1 MVRFPCAP
9 LLALLLIPPA
19 TAAAVPRL
27 GGDRPVLMEAEKMG
41 YDRANRIVVA
51 LGKVEV
57 VQGDTL
63 LLADRIAYYQDR
75 NVVQARGNVTMVEKN
90 GTVYFA
96 DEVELKDDL
105 KQGVVDNFRIRMRDD
120 SLFAAAK
127 AERVDEKTTKLR
139 KAVYSPCKVCR
150 ADAAEGKAPL
160 WQIKADKVKIDE
172 RKQSVTYRGAYF
184 EVYGTP
190 VGYTPYFSHPTPGA
204 DRKSGVLTPEY
215 AQTSQLGTVV
225 KVPVY
230 WNVAPDKD
238 ATLTPHF
245 TSEEGT
251 VLEGEYRQVTDSG
264 KYQFNGSFTY
274 PRERDAAGKVISGN
288 ELRGHLFA
296 KGDSRLDEDWSW
308 GFDLNRASD
317 DTYLRRYRF
326 GTQES
331 LTSRAFTEYVHD
343 RDYIQLQTLAF
354 QGLELTDDQDTIP
367 FVLPGLKAHVE
378 SRPLWGGGIRFRA
391 DTDTAVITRKQ
402 GTDTGRAS
410 LSAGVSVPYTTGGG
424 HVLEADASLRADAYS
439 VSNLARADRTEFSG
453 TESRVIPTLAL
464 RWKYPLIKQ
473 VNDAS
478 LIVEPT
484 AEFVASSNGNNPDT
498 IPNEDSLTPEFSDI
512 NLFSDHRFAG
522 ADRIENGTRVIYGVR
537 SQYQFAPGKN
547 VNAML
552 GQDYHLAGDPLFPL
566 TTDAGNDLSDYV
578 GRLGVQY
585 RPVDLSYRFRLDHD
599 DFGLRR
605 SEVRGMYQGE
615 RVGTSLD
622 YIYIDSDP
630 YLENRRHIVGS
641 GSLRLD
647 DHWTW
652 LASGQRD
659 LDGDATIS
667 AATGFIYF
675 YDCITVLTQLRRDYI
690 RDRDIEPD
698 TSLSVRL
705 SLKNLN

>member
-1 MVRFPCAP
+1 MHRS
-9 LLALLLIPPA
+9 LLTLLLTTSLLMP
-19 TAAAVPRL
+19 AAALAEPKL
-27 GGDRPVLMEAEKMG
+27 GGDQPVLMEAEKMG
-41 YDRANRIVVA
+41 YDRNNRIVVA

-63 LLADRIAYYQDR
+63 LLADRIAYYQDQNIVR
-75 NVVQARGNVTMVEKN
+75 ARGNVTMVEEN

-96 DEVELKDDL
+96 DDVELKNNL
-105 KQGVVDNFRIRMRDD
+105 KQGVVENFRIRMSDN
-120 SLFAAAK
+120 SLFAAAQ
-127 AERVDEKTTKLR
+127 AERVDENTTKLR
-139 KAVYSPCKVCR
+139 KAVYSPCKICR
-150 ADAAEGKAPL
+150 EDAAEGKAPL
-160 WQIKADKVKIDE
+160 WQLKANKVKIDE
-172 RKQSVTYRGAYF
+172 EAQSVTYRDAYF

-215 AQTSQLGTVV
+215 SQTSQLGTVV

-230 WNVAPDKD
+230 WNIAPDRD
-238 ATLTPHF
+238 ATITPHF
-245 TSEEGT
+245 TSEEGP
-251 VLEGEYRQVTDSG
+251 VLEGEYRQLTDDG
-264 KYQFNGSFTY
+264 QYQFNSSITY
-274 PRERDAAGKVISGN
+274 PRQRDDGGKVISGN
-288 ELRGHLFA
+288 ELRGHIFA
-296 KGDSRLDEDWSW
+296 KGDSRLNEDWGW

-331 LTSRAFTEYVHD
+331 LTSRLFTDYVHG

-354 QGLELTDDQDTIP
+354 QGLEINDEQDTIP
-367 FVLPGLKAHVE
+367 FVLPGLKAHTE
-378 SRPLWGGGIRFRA
+378 SRPLWGSGTRFHV
-391 DTDTAVITRKQ
+391 DTDTAIITRQQ
-402 GTDTGRAS
+402 GTDTRRAS
-410 LSAGVSVPYTTGGG
+410 LSAGISVPYTTSNG
-424 HVLEADASLRADAYS
+424 HVLEADATMRTDAYS
-439 VSNLARADRTEFSG
+439 VSNLVQTDGTEFNG
-453 TESRVIPTLAL
+453 TESRMIPTLAL

-478 LIVEPT
+478 LIVEPM
-484 AEFVASSNGNNPDT
+484 AELIASSNGNNPET

-522 ADRIENGTRVIYGVR
+522 ADRVENGTRVIYGVR

-547 VNAML
+547 INTML
-552 GQDYHLAGDPLFPL
+552 GQDYHISGDPLFPL
-566 TTDAGNDLSDYV
+566 TTDISNDLSDYV
-578 GRLGVQY
+578 GRVGVQY
-585 RPVDLSYRFRLDHD
+585 NPVDLSYRFRLDHD

-605 SEVRGMYQGE
+605 SEVRGAYQDD
-615 RVGTSLD
+615 RFGTSLD
-622 YIYIDSDP
+622 YIYIDNDP

-641 GSLRLD
+641 GSVRID

-659 LDGDATIS
+659 LVNDSTIS
-667 AATGFIYF
+667 ASTGFIYF
-675 YDCITVLTQLRRDYI
+675 YDCITVLTQLRRDFI

-698 TSLSVRL
+698 TSFSVRL